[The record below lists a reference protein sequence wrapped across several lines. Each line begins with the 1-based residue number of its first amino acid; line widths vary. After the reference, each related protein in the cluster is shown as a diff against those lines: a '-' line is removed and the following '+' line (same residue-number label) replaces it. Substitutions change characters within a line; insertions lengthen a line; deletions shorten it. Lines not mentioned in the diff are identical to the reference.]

1 MNVKELEN
9 SIKDT
14 KNIIKLL
21 DKEKKELIESFEI
34 YCKPSGY
41 KTATSYID
49 ADLIYA
55 GSRENSLE
63 LLGKKIDR
71 INSEIIRLE
80 ETLKFDEKGLI
91 PAVVQDVETKEV
103 LMLAYMNKESIK
115 KTLNERK
122 ATYFSR
128 SRNELWTKG
137 ETSGNTQDV
146 KGFYYDCDKDTILLI
161 LFTKVQ
167 SKSK

>member
-9 SIKDT
+9 SIKHT

-80 ETLKFDEKGLI
+80 ETLKFDEMLLYNKQQEGML
-91 PAVVQDVETKEV
+91 EKKLKV
-103 LMLAYMNKESIK
+103 LKTNKE
-115 KTLNERK
+115 K
-122 ATYFSR
+122 ALFLVKVCGFTQKAAAEKLEITEHRVYQICR
-128 SRNELWTKG
+128 ENRNK
-137 ETSGNTQDV
+137 
-146 KGFYYDCDKDTILLI
+146 
-161 LFTKVQ
+161 
-167 SKSK
+167 

>member
-9 SIKDT
+9 SIKHT

-80 ETLKFDEKGLI
+80 ETLKFDEMLLYNKQQEEML
-91 PAVVQDVETKEV
+91 DKKLKV
-103 LMLAYMNKESIK
+103 LKTNKE
-115 KTLNERK
+115 K
-122 ATYFSR
+122 ALFLVKVCGFTQKAAAEKLEITEHRVYQICR
-128 SRNELWTKG
+128 ENRNK
-137 ETSGNTQDV
+137 
-146 KGFYYDCDKDTILLI
+146 
-161 LFTKVQ
+161 
-167 SKSK
+167 

>member
-9 SIKDT
+9 SIKHT

-80 ETLKFDEKGLI
+80 ETLKFDEMLLYNKQQEDML
-91 PAVVQDVETKEV
+91 EKKLKV
-103 LMLAYMNKESIK
+103 LKTNKE
-115 KTLNERK
+115 K
-122 ATYFSR
+122 ALF
-128 SRNELWTKG
+128 LVKVCG
-137 ETSGNTQDV
+137 FTQ
-146 KGFYYDCDKDTILLI
+146 KAAADKIGITEHRVYQICRENRD
-161 LFTKVQ
+161 K
-167 SKSK
+167 